1 MRFAGFVSVFIAVS
15 VLSVSSD
22 AAQLTVS
29 SEKERTSLEITV
41 YNNGLGLVKETR
53 GVILTEAEGELTFT
67 GLSKRVVP
75 ESIWIKS
82 LSRPDGFKVIE
93 QSYRFDVI
101 SRRKLLDRHIGE
113 EVKLVR
119 INPKTGKQEVTKA
132 ELLSNRENIFNI
144 DGELWLGK
152 PDYII
157 LPDTPGELVA
167 KPSVTWSYSGGGE
180 YHDMRLAYLTG
191 GISWSAD
198 YIITL
203 NDKENEA
210 EIKGWAS
217 VDNRSGTDYK
227 DAALKLVAGEVQTV
241 SSNRSRS
248 EFKLEKSKGFVS
260 DLMDAAPEP
269 NVSFGSSRLSEFH
282 LYELDKKTTI
292 RNNEKKQITLI
303 EAKAVKIVKEFIVRG
318 NEWRHYGPQE
328 SEDVKEQAAVFL
340 KFKNSDANGLGV
352 PLSGG
357 IARIY
362 KKDDKGG
369 VQFIGED
376 WIQNS
381 AKDEKVRLSTGNA
394 FDVTAVRKQTDYKK
408 VSKSWQEAEWVIRL
422 SNQRKEEVT
431 VFVDEPMPGRW
442 KILKSSHKYKKK
454 NAKTIRFAIK
464 IPAGKKIKL
473 TYRVKNRV

>member
-1 MRFAGFVSVFIAVS
+1 MRFAGFLYAFIAVAL
-15 VLSVSSD
+15 LSVSSD

-53 GVILTEAEGELTFT
+53 SVKLTQVEGELTFT
-67 GLSKRVVP
+67 GLSKQIVP

-82 LSRPDGFKVIE
+82 LSRPDDFKVIE

-101 SRRKLLDRHIGE
+101 SRKKLLDRHIGE

-119 INPKTGKQEVTKA
+119 INPKTGKQEITEA
-132 ELLSNRENIFNI
+132 ELLSSRENIFNI

-167 KPSVTWSYSGGGE
+167 KPSVTWSYVGGGR
-180 YHDMRLAYLTG
+180 HHNMRLAYLTG
-191 GISWSAD
+191 GISWNAD
-198 YIITL
+198 YVITL
-203 NDKENEA
+203 NDKETAA

-227 DAALKLVAGEVQTV
+227 DALLKLVAGEVQTV
-241 SSNRSRS
+241 SSNRNRRS
-248 EFKLEKSKGFVS
+248 EFKLEKGFAA
-260 DLMDAAPEP
+260 DFMEAAPEP
-269 NVSFGSSRLSEFH
+269 NQSFGRSRLSEFH

-292 RNNEKKQITLI
+292 RNNEIKQITLI
-303 EAKAVKIVKEFIVRG
+303 EASAVKIVREFIIQG
-318 NEWRHYGPQE
+318 NEYYHYGPQE
-328 SEDVKEQAAVFL
+328 SEDAKEQAAVFL
-340 KFKNSDANGLGV
+340 KFKNSDANGLGI
-352 PLSGG
+352 PLAGG
-357 IARIY
+357 VARIY
-362 KKDDKGG
+362 KKDDKGSI
-369 VQFIGED
+369 QIIGDD

-381 AKDEKVRLSTGNA
+381 AKDEKVRLNIGNA

-408 VSKSWQEAEWVIRL
+408 ISKSWQESEWVIRL
-422 SNQRKEEVT
+422 SNQKKEEVT
-431 VFVDEPMPGRW
+431 VFVDEPMPGAW
-442 KILKSSHKYKKK
+442 KIISSSHKYKKK

-464 IPAGKKIKL
+464 IPAGKKINL